1 MWEKLRS
8 GWVLDAPHVRNHVC
22 WHLCGMCGGGTRHY
36 TTLFPSPRTL
46 PLLLSFPTGCCILT
60 VTMWVT
66 ETPLSFFFFLKER
79 QSFCFPILVIVKI
92 HCYFLFYFSGIVL
105 TLFARGYV
113 MHGMIIWLFK
123 RSGIHITGEN
133 IAGPTY
139 IIAHTKDL

>member
-1 MWEKLRS
+1 MHHTCGTTCAGVSVGCAEVGRDITQPSSRLPEPCPFFFLS
-8 GWVLDAPHVRNHVC
+8 LLDVAYWQLLC
-22 WHLCGMCGGGTRHY
+22 ELQKHL
-36 TTLFPSPRTL
+36 L
-46 PLLLSFPTGCCILT
+46 
-60 VTMWVT
+60 V
-66 ETPLSFFFFLKER
+66 FFFFLKER